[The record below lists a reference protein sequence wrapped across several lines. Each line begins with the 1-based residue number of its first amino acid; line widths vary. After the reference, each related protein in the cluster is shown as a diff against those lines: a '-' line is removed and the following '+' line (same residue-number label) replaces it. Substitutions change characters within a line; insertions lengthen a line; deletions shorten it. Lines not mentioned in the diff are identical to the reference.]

1 MTAAYRPSALSVSAV
16 QLYAECPAKYR
27 RRYVERMPIPANP
40 PMAFGKAF
48 HSALEAE
55 HKGEDSAL
63 ALIAAWDANQA
74 DLEATGQSLAPGKA
88 HALKLLTLY
97 RQRGL
102 GGKMGEPERKVV
114 LSLPSP
120 LVPVPI
126 VGYIDLPIPER
137 RRFREFKTTSGSSWT
152 AIKIQG
158 EHQLHVYGWMY
169 QRTYHHRPECAEYVI
184 FGTGV
189 PSVEVIEGYPSP
201 DGLRLFELA
210 AAATWRGVVEQ
221 RFTGCGSCALC
232 KPAAEKIVNGPA
244 FTWNQ

>member
-1 MTAAYRPSALSVSAV
+1 MTAYRPRALSVSAV
-16 QLYAECPAKYR
+16 QLYAECPAKYEA
-27 RRYVERMPIPANP
+27 RYVKRLVLPTSA

-48 HSALEAE
+48 HAALEAE
-55 HKGEDSAL
+55 HRGENSERAF
-63 ALIAAWDANQA
+63 IAAWNANA
-74 DLEATGQSLAPGKA
+74 AALAANGLTLEPGKA
-88 HALKLLTLY
+88 HGLTLLDLY

-102 GGKMGEPERKVV
+102 GGKLGEPERKVV

-152 AIKIQG
+152 EIKVQG

-169 QRTYHHRPECAEYVI
+169 QHTYHHRPERAEYVI

-189 PSVEVIEGYPSP
+189 PSVDVIEGYPSP

-221 RFTGCGSCALC
+221 RFTGCGSCELC
-232 KPAAEKIVNGPA
+232 KPAAEKLLTGPS
-244 FTWNQ
+244 FTWDQD